1 MLKGFFMMKKNNIF
15 LSFLFSFAFLT
26 GFSQVK
32 IGGVV
37 KDENNQ
43 SIPFANIVFVGS
55 SIGTVSDENGKFYLE
70 SNKTYT
76 QIEVSFLGY
85 ETKKFPIKSWD
96 YNLRIVLKEE
106 AAQLEQVFI
115 YSGKVKKKGNP
126 AIAILE
132 KIWAKKRENG
142 IYLFDQYQYNKY
154 EKLEFDMNNI
164 DSAMIKS
171 KFFKGMEFIFDGID
185 TSNVTGKAF
194 LPIFINESVYK
205 SFGKNKGGKKLREDL
220 VANKNS
226 GFENNQN
233 VIAFIKDLY
242 VDYNVYD
249 SYIKIFDK
257 SFVSP
262 ISKAA
267 GVSTYNYILAD
278 SAFIDNKW
286 CFNILYYPRRKG
298 ELTFKGNFWVNDTT
312 FAIKKINMQA
322 NKSANINWVKDIYIE
337 QEFDV
342 LNDSVFL
349 LKRDYMMSDFS
360 FNKKDKSKGL
370 YGKRTTMF
378 KDYLF
383 NEKKSDVF
391 YNEEINVYD
400 KNIYSKP
407 DDYWSENRLEKLNEN
422 ELGIYQLLDTL
433 TTVPKFK
440 RIYNLVSI
448 LGSGYIEM
456 NKFDFG
462 DVFSTFGKNDVEGWR
477 LRAGG
482 RTYLGGNEPWRLQ
495 GYTAY
500 GFKDDKFKYGISG
513 KWMLAPKSRF
523 IIGLGNRRD
532 VEQIGVSLTTTN
544 DVMGRSFASS
554 SLFSSGDNSKLTS
567 INLSNFF
574 MSIEPWNNLNF
585 KVGAS
590 YRTLESA
597 SPETFNLDYWV
608 DKENNIK
615 KADVSQSEIDFT
627 VTYTPK
633 RKTIGYGVERNEVT
647 DVYSTLFLNYSKGIK
662 GLFNSDF
669 DYQKVQFYYRQP
681 LLIGGLGRMF
691 TTFEVGKTFGEVP
704 LGLLNVVPGNQSYF
718 TIENTYSLLDYYEF
732 VTDTYASLH
741 VEHNFNGKFFSR
753 IPLFRKLNL
762 REIVGAKAVWGEI
775 SDKNIAL
782 SASNINYVA
791 PSNIYYEYSVGVGN
805 IFKVFRI
812 DFSWRGNY
820 RDVPNANNFAIKG
833 SFGFYF

>member
-1 MLKGFFMMKKNNIF
+1 MMTKKYIF
-15 LSFLFSFAFLT
+15 LSFLFTLVFFT

-32 IGGVV
+32 ISGVV
-37 KDENNQ
+37 KDEKNQ
-43 SIPFANIVFVGS
+43 SVPFANIVFTGS

-76 QIEVSFLGY
+76 KIEVSFLGY
-85 ETKKFPIKSWD
+85 ETKTIPVKSRD
-96 YNLRIVLKEE
+96 FNLTIVLKEE
-106 AAQLEQVFI
+106 AARLEQVFI

-132 KIWAKKRENG
+132 KIWAKKRQNG
-142 IYLFDQYQYNKY
+142 IYLFDQYQYEKY
-154 EKLEFDMNNI
+154 EKLEFDMNNV

-171 KFFKGMEFIFDGID
+171 KLFKGMEFVFEGID

-194 LPIFINESVYK
+194 LPIFINESVYA

-226 GFENNQN
+226 GFNNNQN

-298 ELTFKGNFWVNDTT
+298 EMTFKGDFWVNDST
-312 FAIKKINMQA
+312 FAIKEINMQA

-337 QEFDV
+337 QEFEV

-360 FNKKDKSKGL
+360 LNKKDKSKGL
-370 YGKRTTMF
+370 YGKRTTMY
-378 KDYLF
+378 KDYNF
-383 NEKKSDVF
+383 NLKKEDAF
-391 YNEEINVYD
+391 YNEEINAYD
-400 KNIYSKP
+400 KNIYTKA
-407 DDYWSENRLEKLNEN
+407 DDYWDQNRQEQLNEN
-422 ELGIYQLLDTL
+422 EQGIYKMLDTL
-433 TTVPKFK
+433 ATVPKFK

-513 KWMLAPKSRF
+513 KWMMNPKSRF
-523 IIGLGNRRD
+523 TVGLGNRRD

-574 MSIEPWNNLNF
+574 MSIEPRNNLEF
-585 KVGAS
+585 RVGAS

-597 SPETFNLDYWV
+597 SSETFNLDYWV

-615 KADVSQSEIDFT
+615 KADLAQSEIDFS
-627 VTYTPK
+627 VRYTPN

-647 DVYSTLFLNYSKGIK
+647 DTYSTLFINYSKGIK

-681 LLIGGLGRMF
+681 ILIGGLGRMF

-741 VEHNFNGKFFSR
+741 VEHNFNGKFLSR
-753 IPLFRKLNL
+753 IPLLKKLNL
-762 REIVGAKAVWGEI
+762 REIVGVKGVWGEI

-791 PSNIYYEYSVGVGN
+791 PTKGYYEYSVGIGN

-833 SFGFYF
+833 AFGFHF